1 MSHLLPPDEEARIAA
16 LKELALLDTPNE
28 PVFDRVTRLVT
39 VLLGVP
45 RATISLIDTDR
56 QWFKSQ
62 VGVDISETPRDVAFC
77 AYTVLEAAP
86 LVVEDAK
93 QDERFAT
100 NPYVTKPGGIRFYVG
115 IPLRNSQG
123 LVLGSLCA
131 MDSQPRQLSSY
142 EQAAMQDLADIVIGE
157 IHLRERLIK
166 EQKISTAT
174 QEALSALHRSLEQ
187 QIERRT
193 RELNLVIES
202 AYDAYLSI
210 DAQGRVLDW
219 NRAAE
224 SMFGWR
230 RQEALT
236 RPLTALMFPEG
247 LSYPDESTL
256 ITCDAT
262 RRDGVR
268 LPVEV
273 RLKSYELHGRV
284 RRSLFIHDITERQ
297 QLERLRDQQAREDV
311 LTRLPNRRALD
322 ERLPEA
328 MARVRRT
335 LNPLAVLFL
344 DLDGF
349 KRINDQH
356 GHAMGDELLRDV
368 AKRLQQAVRETDFV
382 ARWAGDEFVVLLEGV
397 TEDALEPLAQKLI
410 HVIEQPLQVGS
421 AVLQV
426 STSIG
431 VALFVPDAAET
442 AHELLK
448 RADVAMYV
456 AKRAGKARIELA
468 RPADITSNP

>member
-1 MSHLLPPDEEARIAA
+1 MSHLLPPDENARLAA
-16 LKELALLDTPNE
+16 LNELALLDTPNE
-28 PVFDRVTRLVT
+28 PVFDRITRLVT

-45 RATISLIDTDR
+45 QSTISLIDTDR

-100 NPYVTKPGGIRFYVG
+100 NPYVTMPDGIRFYVG
-115 IPLRNSQG
+115 IPLKNSQG
-123 LVLGSLCA
+123 YVLGSLCA
-131 MDSQPRQLSSY
+131 MDSQPRLLTTQ

-174 QEALSALHRSLEQ
+174 QEALTALHKSLEQ

-210 DAQGRVLDW
+210 DGQGRVLDW

-224 SMFGWR
+224 SMFGWSR
-230 RQEALT
+230 KEALT
-236 RPLTALMFPEG
+236 RPLTALMFPQG
-247 LSYPDESTL
+247 LSHQDETVPVS
-256 ITCDAT
+256 CEAT

-273 RLKSYELHGRV
+273 RLTSYEIHGRA

-349 KRINDQH
+349 KSINDQH

-468 RPADITSNP
+468 LPADTTPNL

>member
-1 MSHLLPPDEEARIAA
+1 MSHLLPPNENARLAA
-16 LKELALLDTPNE
+16 LNELALLDTPNE
-28 PVFDRVTRLVT
+28 PVFDRITRLVT

-45 RATISLIDTDR
+45 QSTITLIDSDR

-62 VGVDISETPRDVAFC
+62 VGINISETPLDVAFC

-86 LVVEDAK
+86 LVVKDTL

-100 NPYVTKPGGIRFYVG
+100 NPFVTRPDGIRFYAG
-115 IPLRNSQG
+115 IPLKNSQG

-131 MDSQPRQLSSY
+131 MDTRPRQLTPQ

-157 IHLRERLIK
+157 IHLRERLIE

-174 QEALSALHRSLEQ
+174 QQALNALHRSLEM

-210 DAQGRVLDW
+210 DSQERVLDW

-224 SMFGWR
+224 SMFGWSR
-230 RQEALT
+230 KEALT
-236 RPLTALMFPEG
+236 RPLTALMFPQGITNQEG
-247 LSYPDESTL
+247 SMPV
-256 ITCDAT
+256 TCEAT

-273 RLKSYELHGRV
+273 RLKSYEVNGRG

-297 QLERLRDQQAREDV
+297 QLERLRDQEAREDV

-328 MARVRRT
+328 MARVRRSLT
-335 LNPLAVLFL
+335 PLAVLFL

-349 KRINDQH
+349 KRINDRH

-368 AKRLQQAVRETDFV
+368 AKRLQNAVRETDFV
-382 ARWAGDEFVVLLEGV
+382 ARWAGDEFVVVLEGV
-397 TEDALEPLAQKLI
+397 TIEALEPLAQKLI
-410 HVIEQPLQVGS
+410 HLIEEPVSVGS
-421 AVLQV
+421 ATLRV

-431 VALFVPDAAET
+431 VALFVPEAPET
-442 AHELLK
+442 PQELLK
-448 RADVAMYV
+448 RADEAMYN

-468 RPADITSNP
+468 RPADIIINL

>member
-1 MSHLLPPDEEARIAA
+1 MSHLLPPNETARLAA
-16 LKELALLDTPNE
+16 LNELALLDTPNE
-28 PVFDRVTRLVT
+28 PVFDRITRLVT

-45 RATISLIDTDR
+45 KSTISLIDTDR

-62 VGVDISETPRDVAFC
+62 VGMEFSESPRDMAFC
-77 AYTVLEAAP
+77 AYTVLEDEP
-86 LVVEDAK
+86 LVVEDA
-93 QDERFAT
+93 QSDERFAT
-100 NPYVTKPGGIRFYVG
+100 NPIVTKPGGIRFYAG
-115 IPLRNSQG
+115 IPLRNSHG

-131 MDSQPRQLSSY
+131 MDTQPRQLTPQ

-157 IHLRERLIK
+157 IHLRERLIN
-166 EQKISTAT
+166 EQKIRAAT
-174 QEALSALHRSLEQ
+174 QQSLTALHQSLEQ
-187 QIERRT
+187 RIEQRT

-224 SMFGWR
+224 SMFGWSR
-230 RQEALT
+230 KDALT
-236 RPLTALMFPEG
+236 RPLTSLMFPQG
-247 LSYPDESTL
+247 LTCDDAAMPL
-256 ITCDAT
+256 TCDAI

-273 RLKSYELHGRV
+273 RLKSFEVNGRP
-284 RRSLFIHDITERQ
+284 RRSVFIHDITERQ

-335 LNPLAVLFL
+335 LAPLVVLFL

-356 GHAMGDELLRDV
+356 GHGMGDELLREV
-368 AKRLQQAVRETDFV
+368 AQRLQNAVRETDFI

-397 TEDALEPLAQKLI
+397 TTEALEPLANKLI
-410 HVIEQPLQVGS
+410 QVIEEPLHVGS
-421 AVLQV
+421 ATLRV

-431 VALFVPDAAET
+431 VALFVPNAAET
-442 AHELLK
+442 PQELLK
-448 RADVAMYV
+448 RADDAMYN
-456 AKRAGKARIELA
+456 AKRAGKARVALA
-468 RPADITSNP
+468 RPADTPNPL